1 MSTNSQELELDLG
14 QIGAG
19 IKKLLNSGLNSIFD
33 FIFFIKKKIIIFVI
47 LLIFGTVLGFYFDRK
62 AIYIQDI
69 TVIPNFE
76 SNEYLYKKVEFL
88 NSRIIEKDD
97 QFFKSIGV
105 VNYSKIAKIEIK
117 AINGIFSFVNKQNN
131 EQNFELIKLMVEDGK
146 IDEIIKNDI
155 TSKNFYFHNIIF
167 KTKGNI
173 KQIEIINPILKYLQ
187 ENSYYKKQK
196 EIITENL
203 LEKIKFNDSLIHQI
217 DGLIFKLT
225 SNNLSV
231 SNISISDENGIS
243 ELINKKDELIKESQN
258 IKVKLHEF
266 EDIIKVENISLNN
279 VDNIGTN
286 NKMKLILPFL
296 FIFIYLAF
304 YSFILLYKK
313 QLVRFNSK

>member
-33 FIFFIKKKIIIFVI
+33 LIFFIKKKIIIFVI
-47 LLIFGTVLGFYFDRK
+47 LLIFGIVLGFYFDRK

-76 SNEYLYKKVEFL
+76 SNEYLYKKIEFL

-117 AINGIFSFVNKQNN
+117 AINGIFNFVNKQNS

-146 IDEIIKNDI
+146 IDEIIKNEI

-173 KQIEIINPILKYLQ
+173 KQNEIIDPILKYLQ
-187 ENSYYKKQK
+187 KNSYYKKQK
-196 EIITENL
+196 EIITKNFI
-203 LEKIKFNDSLIHQI
+203 EKIKFNDSLIHQI

>member
-1 MSTNSQELELDLG
+1 MGTNSQELELDLG

-33 FIFFIKKKIIIFVI
+33 LIFFIKKKIIIFVI
-47 LLIFGTVLGFYFDRK
+47 LLIFGIVLGFYFDRK

-76 SNEYLYKKVEFL
+76 SNEYLYKKIEFL

-117 AINGIFSFVNKQNN
+117 AINGIFNFVNKQNS

-146 IDEIIKNDI
+146 IDEIIKNEI

-173 KQIEIINPILKYLQ
+173 KQNEIIDPILKYLQ
-187 ENSYYKKQK
+187 KNSYYKKQK
-196 EIITENL
+196 EIITKNFI
-203 LEKIKFNDSLIHQI
+203 EKIKFNDSLIHQI

-296 FIFIYLAF
+296 FMFIYLAF

>member
-1 MSTNSQELELDLG
+1 MH
-14 QIGAG
+14 
-19 IKKLLNSGLNSIFD
+19 
-33 FIFFIKKKIIIFVI
+33 
-47 LLIFGTVLGFYFDRK
+47 
-62 AIYIQDI
+62 QD
-69 TVIPNFE
+69 
-76 SNEYLYKKVEFL
+76 
-88 NSRIIEKDD
+88 
-97 QFFKSIGV
+97 
-105 VNYSKIAKIEIK
+105 
-117 AINGIFSFVNKQNN
+117 
-131 EQNFELIKLMVEDGK
+131 
-146 IDEIIKNDI
+146 
-155 TSKNFYFHNIIF
+155 NIIF

-173 KQIEIINPILKYLQ
+173 KQNEIIDPILKYLQ

>member
-1 MSTNSQELELDLG
+1 MGTNSQELELDLG

-33 FIFFIKKKIIIFVI
+33 LIFFIKKKIIIFVI
-47 LLIFGTVLGFYFDRK
+47 LLIFGIVLGFYFDRK

-76 SNEYLYKKVEFL
+76 SNEYLYKKIEFL

-117 AINGIFSFVNKQNN
+117 AINGIFNFVNKQNS

-146 IDEIIKNDI
+146 IDEIIKNEI

-173 KQIEIINPILKYLQ
+173 KQNEIIDPILKYLQ
-187 ENSYYKKQK
+187 KNSYYKKQK
-196 EIITENL
+196 EIITKNFI
-203 LEKIKFNDSLIHQI
+203 EKIKFNDSLIHQI